1 MKKYYALALCG
12 LITACG
18 GGGGDSGG
26 STPAPVANVEAQ
38 GLWSGTGSTGY
49 TLNAVILETGEF
61 YSMFSSGGVAY
72 GIDYGTGTS
81 SGSTFSGSLVE
92 FYIPTN
98 QTFTGNLAGTV
109 TAKSSLSGSTTYNN
123 GNTGTFSMVYN
134 TAYDTPATLSAITG
148 TYTGTYYT
156 GAPVTMAVTSTGVV
170 NGTSTNCSF
179 TGTALP
185 RSTGKNVY
193 NVNLTFTGSQCAPG
207 AGTASG
213 IAVLGTSNGST
224 YIYTAGINSAKTN
237 GFFWIGRG
245 TTGGGTTGT
254 ETNNNRDYTN
264 VTEYSKVSTT
274 LINAVNLMNE
284 KLLATPIYIED
295 LYTSNRVLFAVPIQ
309 NYFGSDIAGDMARA
323 EMLVTTLKADYPVE
337 GTANRKPYRLKYSE
351 YDIAGNVVYSLG
363 IGAIYGCSNA
373 NDIKNPTA
381 ECVQYN
387 YSEVINN
394 VVKMSGSSSVNLV
407 KTESN
412 GLVYL
417 SNLLP

>member
-1 MKKYYALALCG
+1 MKQYYTLALCA

-18 GGGGDSGG
+18 GGGGGG
-26 STPAPVANVEAQ
+26 GSSTPAPAANVDAQ
-38 GLWSGTGSTGY
+38 GLWSGTSSAGY
-49 TLNAVILETGEF
+49 ALNAVILETGEF

-98 QTFTGNLAGTV
+98 QTFAGNLSGTV

-123 GNTGTFSMVYN
+123 GNTGTFSMTYN

-148 TYTGTYYT
+148 TYTGTYYA

-213 IAVLGTSNGST
+213 VAVLGSANGST
-224 YIYTAGINSAKTN
+224 YIYTAGLNSGKTN
-237 GFFWIGRG
+237 GFFWIGR
-245 TTGGGTTGT
+245 
-254 ETNNNRDYTN
+254 
-264 VTEYSKVSTT
+264 
-274 LINAVNLMNE
+274 
-284 KLLATPIYIED
+284 
-295 LYTSNRVLFAVPIQ
+295 
-309 NYFGSDIAGDMARA
+309 
-323 EMLVTTLKADYPVE
+323 
-337 GTANRKPYRLKYSE
+337 
-351 YDIAGNVVYSLG
+351 
-363 IGAIYGCSNA
+363 
-373 NDIKNPTA
+373 KN
-381 ECVQYN
+381 
-387 YSEVINN
+387 
-394 VVKMSGSSSVNLV
+394 
-407 KTESN
+407 
-412 GLVYL
+412 
-417 SNLLP
+417 